1 MWLIKTD
8 QYMFQTT
15 NKTSYPTKS
24 NKHMYIQLKIIC
36 MLRIIN
42 MHERHI
48 MKNPAK
54 VLGLHKSPS
63 YIFQSHNIHREISSN
78 ISWVLHT
85 HIQNTPTN
93 VLAFMHTLIHT

>member
-1 MWLIKTD
+1 MLLIKTD

-42 MHERHI
+42 MHERHT
-48 MKNPAK
+48 MKNLA
-54 VLGLHKSPS
+54 LHKSPS
-63 YIFQSHNIHREISSN
+63 YIFQSHKIHGELSSN

-85 HIQNTPTN
+85 HIQNTPRN